1 MKLVTEEQK
10 KPPNKRD
17 ISSTDF
23 VGLFVDFSFEVM
35 PVGGGGRQS
44 TKYQRWRYAE
54 TYVTLTKSC
63 GLILIHIRFLRLQ
76 QLGGSKRIGN
86 KASLF
91 KVVIKFL
98 KGHY

>member
-35 PVGGGGRQS
+35 PEGNAI
-44 TKYQRWRYAE
+44 YQISKVAICRDLRDVDKKLWFNPH
-54 TYVTLTKSC
+54 THTLPSAAT
-63 GLILIHIRFLRLQ
+63 IRR
-76 QLGGSKRIGN
+76 K
-86 KASLF
+86 
-91 KVVIKFL
+91 
-98 KGHY
+98 